1 VDLGSVRW
9 VDAAGDYMCIHTDG
23 ETFVLRATMRDLES
37 RLDPRH
43 FPRVHRSTL
52 VNAKRVVSLRPHLNG
67 EQFLALD
74 CGHEIKLSRSY
85 RDRLELLK

>member
-1 VDLGSVRW
+1 
-9 VDAAGDYMCIHTDG
+9 
-23 ETFVLRATMRDLES
+23 
-37 RLDPRH
+37 
-43 FPRVHRSTL
+43 VHRSTL

>member
-1 VDLGSVRW
+1 
-9 VDAAGDYMCIHTDG
+9 
-23 ETFVLRATMRDLES
+23 VLRATMRDLES